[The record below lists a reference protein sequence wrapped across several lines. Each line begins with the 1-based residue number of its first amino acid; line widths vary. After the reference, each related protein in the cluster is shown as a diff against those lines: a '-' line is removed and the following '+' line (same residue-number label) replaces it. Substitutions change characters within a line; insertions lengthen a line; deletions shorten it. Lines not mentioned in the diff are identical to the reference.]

1 MIGVSYRMPESLK
14 AEIEAR
20 AEQEGRSASAMAVRL
35 LREALGPK
43 EKAKAPEWAF
53 ECMETFWDIYPRKTN
68 KKKAMDILRAMIIN
82 KPDPDFWSNVIAD
95 AGTRYRSI
103 ENKKFIPHAT
113 TYLNGARW
121 EDEVIHEN
129 ARPNNTRTAIQ
140 EASDQTRRSA
150 LHAASLIAGDDSM
163 GADDSTVREQVDQD
177 GGEYIQGG
185 QEWPRD

>member
-1 MIGVSYRMPESLK
+1 MIAVSYYIPDSLK

-35 LREALGPK
+35 LREALGT
-43 EKAKAPEWAF
+43 KATPRLPVWAD
-53 ECMETFWDIYPRKTN
+53 EVVEAFWRGYPRKTN
-68 KKKAMDILRAMIIN
+68 GKKAKALMRSMIAKN
-82 KPDPDFWSNVIAD
+82 PDPEFWDKVILD
-95 AGTRYRSI
+95 AGTRYSSI
-103 ENKKFIPHAT
+103 ENKKFVPHAT

-129 ARPNNTRTAIQ
+129 ARPNNARTAIQ

-150 LHAASLIAGDDSM
+150 LHAASLIAGDNSM

-177 GGEYIQGG
+177 GGEYIQAGR
-185 QEWPRD
+185 EWPRD